1 MFKNSSVSVGGR
13 LIITAIFVVTIFG
26 PEIFMIILLSQLGA
40 PNGMAFVRLG
50 LEFLL
55 YYFAM
60 RGAGWARWITAFF
73 LIMAIA
79 FVIGITGRK
88 HPFTALGVAAL
99 FIPSIAILLGLKTV
113 QANPRLRS
121 RRRRSHS

>member
-88 HPFTALGVAAL
+88 HPLTALGVAAL

-121 RRRRSHS
+121 RGRRSHS

>member
-121 RRRRSHS
+121 RRRSHS